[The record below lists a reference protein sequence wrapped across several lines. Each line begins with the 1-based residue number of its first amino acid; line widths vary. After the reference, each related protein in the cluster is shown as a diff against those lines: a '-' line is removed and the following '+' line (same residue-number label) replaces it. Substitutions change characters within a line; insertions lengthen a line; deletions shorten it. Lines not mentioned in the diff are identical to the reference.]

1 MAPHRSTP
9 VRPTPVRP
17 TLALLLPLLAACTP
31 QPPLTVTAAPTA
43 SGVRVEASAPISRV
57 EVRSAAGVPL
67 VRRTAPA
74 PTATLDVLAPLDP
87 GAYTVVVTV
96 GHTESTAEFTVA
108 PRRPVTVEVQP
119 QPGAAWV
126 AATGTLAVPL
136 VEGGS
141 TEVLVGVTG
150 GPGKPDGVTFDVQA
164 RPTGTTAG
172 AAFGASAG
180 AVPLDLATPPNT
192 LRLPTLGARVIRAVR
207 VRDTPVVVTVGDAT
221 FTLVPAP
228 VALAT
233 LAATVTLAGEAFP
246 AEIDGTPDL
255 GRPASRVSLPSP
267 TWERV
272 IRAVGLGGR
281 RRDEVAPW
289 AWWGV
294 TLRNDGD
301 TPVDL
306 QVSLTIHDPA
316 APDLTSTAPAF
327 RPRLRAGDG
336 DTGTVA
342 ALLRVPAHG
351 TARAALPVFVD
362 TAVVTPG
369 AYEARLTVTP
379 IGGDTPLHAATR
391 PLYVRRGDAVASVG
405 FALSLGAFVGGAG
418 LTVRRLRGWL
428 DAAATS
434 ELMTIALFGSA
445 LFLVG
450 TAADL
455 VAMGVGALLGPLSS
469 LVTGLLSDLGR
480 YTLLATLLTLLPR
493 VGTLTLAILTGWF
506 LRGFTTG
513 SFAPVDLLYTGTA
526 IGIGEAFAWLA
537 GLTRGGGVAGA
548 KDWRDGTPTARWAR
562 LSFGFAGAAVCT
574 TLCGLWMHIILFR
587 LFFAPWYMA
596 MQVLVPGLLYTV
608 LACRVATGFAASL
621 RRVEA

>member
-1 MAPHRSTP
+1 MVPHRSTA
-9 VRPTPVRP
+9 VRP
-17 TLALLLPLLAACTP
+17 TLALLLLAACAP
-31 QPPLTVTAAPTA
+31 QPPLTVTAAPTP

-67 VRRTAPA
+67 VRRTPPA

-96 GHTESTAEFTVA
+96 GDTDTTAPFTVA

-141 TEVLVGVTG
+141 AEVLVGVTG
-150 GPGKPDGVTFDVQA
+150 GPGKPDGVGFDVHA
-164 RPTGTTAG
+164 APTRTSALT
-172 AAFGASAG
+172 GASAG
-180 AVPLDLATPPNT
+180 AVPLTPDT
-192 LRLPTLGARVIRAVR
+192 LPLPTLGARVIRAVR
-207 VRDTPVVVTVGDAT
+207 VRDTPVTVTVGDAT

-228 VALAT
+228 VSLAT
-233 LAATVTLAGEAFP
+233 LAATITLAGEAFP

-267 TWERV
+267 AWERV

-306 QVSLTIHDPA
+306 QVSLTLHDPA
-316 APDLTSTAPAF
+316 APDPAGTAPAF

-369 AYEARLTVTP
+369 AYDARLTVTP
-379 IGGDTPLHAATR
+379 IGGDTPLHATTR

-418 LTVRRLRGWL
+418 LTIRRLRGWL

-455 VAMGVGALLGPLSS
+455 IAMGVGALLGPLSS

-480 YTLLATLLTLLPR
+480 YTLLATLITLLPR
-493 VGTLTLAILTGWF
+493 VGTLTLAVLTGWF

-537 GLTRGGGVAGA
+537 GLTRGGLLGGPGGVSGR

>member
-1 MAPHRSTP
+1 MI
-9 VRPTPVRP
+9 RPAA
-17 TLALLLPLLAACTP
+17 LALALLAACA
-31 QPPLTVTAAPTA
+31 PPAPLIVTAAPTP
-43 SGVRVEASAPISRV
+43 SGVRVEASAPITRV

-67 VRRTAPA
+67 VRRAPPA
-74 PTATLDVLAPLDP
+74 PTPTLDVPAPLAP
-87 GAYTVVVTV
+87 GAYTVVVTA
-96 GHTESTAEFTVA
+96 GAIESTANFVVA

-119 QPGAAWV
+119 QPGGAWMAA
-126 AATGTLAVPL
+126 AGTLSVPL
-136 VEGGS
+136 VAGGS
-141 TEVLVGVTG
+141 VEVLVGVTG
-150 GPGKPDGVTFDVQA
+150 GPGKPDTVSFVEG
-164 RPTGTTAG
+164 GS
-172 AAFGASAG
+172 ASLL
-180 AVPLDLATPPNT
+180 PLPV
-192 LRLPTLGARVIRAVR
+192 LGARVVRPVR
-207 VRDTPVVVTVGDAT
+207 VRDAPVTLSVGDAT

-228 VALAT
+228 VSLAT
-233 LAATVTLAGEAFP
+233 LAATVTLVGDAFP
-246 AEIDGTPDL
+246 AEIDGSPDL
-255 GRPASRVSLPSP
+255 GRPTQRVSLPSP
-267 TWERV
+267 TWERIV
-272 IRAVGLGGR
+272 RAVGLGGR

-289 AWWGV
+289 AFWGL

-306 QVSLTIHDPA
+306 EVALTIGDA
-316 APDLTSTAPAF
+316 AGIAAAF
-327 RPRLRAGDG
+327 RPRLRAADG

-369 AYEARLTVTP
+369 AYDARLTVTP
-379 IGGDTPLHAATR
+379 LGGDTPLHAATR
-391 PLYVRRGDAVASVG
+391 PLYVRRGDSAASVG
-405 FALSLGAFVGGAG
+405 FVLSLAAFVGGAG
-418 LTVRRLRGWL
+418 LTLRRVRGWL

-450 TAADL
+450 TIADL

-469 LVTGLLSDLGR
+469 LLTGLLSDLGR
-480 YTLLATLLTLLPR
+480 YTLLATLITLLPR

-526 IGIGEAFAWLA
+526 IGIGEAFAWVA
-537 GLTRGGGVAGA
+537 GLSRGGGGRP
-548 KDWRDGTPTARWAR
+548 DWRDGTPGARWAR
-562 LSFGFAGAAVCT
+562 LSLGFGGAAVCT
-574 TLCGLWMHIILFR
+574 TLAGLWMHIILFR

-608 LACRVATGFAASL
+608 LACRIATGFAASL